1 MEAEPAD
8 TPLLRP
14 GPGNGEGGGGGGQVG
29 EEGGVETGHQRK
41 GGPEPAERPQG
52 VEGRRVV
59 ERGEIAHRRQR
70 LDGGPVDDHRAAE
83 VGAAV
88 HEADAG
94 AVERGVAQEPG
105 QFLQFGLAL
114 PAGQVV
120 GGHHRRVAA
129 VVVVVEDPQL
139 QAARAGVDD
148 QRPHVSP
155 ATSSR

>member
-52 VEGRRVV
+52 VEGRRGV

-70 LDGGPVDDHRAAE
+70 LDGGPGGDHRAAGG
-83 VGAAV
+83 GAA
-88 HEADAG
+88 G
-94 AVERGVAQEPG
+94 R
-105 QFLQFGLAL
+105 
-114 PAGQVV
+114 
-120 GGHHRRVAA
+120 
-129 VVVVVEDPQL
+129 
-139 QAARAGVDD
+139 RAGGGAGG
-148 QRPHVSP
+148 RGGAPG
-155 ATSSR
+155 T